1 MCGKSAQLFGGVA
14 RLGGA
19 ENICAL
25 GPHICAEGR
34 HICFFRAHIC
44 AEVPDNCAGFPDN
57 CLPGW
62 YRVPPGGRA
71 WGRVPSGGV
80 GLSSMWAGL
89 QEEEPGSPELLPGS
103 PEELL
108 VPPEPLPLAGRIFS
122 RIWRSCLARLVFLPR
137 PPVMKSMRLEK
148 PS

>member
-1 MCGKSAQLFGGVA
+1 MCGGGEQLSGSSAHFLSIKEQGGSP
-14 RLGGA
+14 
-19 ENICAL
+19 ENNCA
-25 GPHICAEGR
+25 GKA
-34 HICFFRAHIC
+34 
-44 AEVPDNCAGFPDN
+44 DNCAGFPDN

-80 GLSSMWAGL
+80 GLSSMRAGV